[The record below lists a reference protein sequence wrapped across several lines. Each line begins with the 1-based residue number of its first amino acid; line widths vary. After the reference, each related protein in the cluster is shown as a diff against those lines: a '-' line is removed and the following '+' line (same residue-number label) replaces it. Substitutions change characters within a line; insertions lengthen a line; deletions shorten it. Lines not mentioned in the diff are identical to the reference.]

1 MKSQFIKDV
10 FVREAHRVEW
20 LGKMDWVNVEENDEL
35 LEEGFDELGAGEEG
49 LEEFGA

>member
-20 LGKMDWVNVEENDEL
+20 LRKMYWVNVEKNDEL